1 MVSKVHKLFRST
13 GNVAGGGKSEF
24 RKVNLIRFFYCLIKR
39 EYLIN
44 EDAWTC
50 SLYNSGRKR
59 NGSEMSKNIL

>member
-1 MVSKVHKLFRST
+1 M
-13 GNVAGGGKSEF
+13 AGGGKSEF